1 MADPIDLHLD
11 SHPFSIDRHYLLKE
25 PTWLATQLL
34 KSSDSFC
41 QIDVRLYNRIGGKIM
56 DAFLKCLLACVV
68 SLLPVGINGNS
79 GDSPRMRSDTEITEC
94 FLLNREKYEDLALEF
109 LIENNS
115 PATDFQSSK
124 SADLAT
130 LTAHMRSL
138 GVSKVSVGN
147 NRMAFMV
154 DENGTATKELIFQPY
169 WFTNY
174 TKTRSDR
181 NLQISDYSKIDND
194 WGLSYAV
201 RTNSQ

>member
-1 MADPIDLHLD
+1 
-11 SHPFSIDRHYLLKE
+11 
-25 PTWLATQLL
+25 
-34 KSSDSFC
+34 
-41 QIDVRLYNRIGGKIM
+41 M

-79 GDSPRMRSDTEITEC
+79 GDSSRMRSDTEITEC

-115 PATDFQSSK
+115 ADFQSSK
-124 SADLAT
+124 SEDLT
-130 LTAHMRSL
+130 KLTTHMHSL

-147 NRMAFMV
+147 NRMAFRV